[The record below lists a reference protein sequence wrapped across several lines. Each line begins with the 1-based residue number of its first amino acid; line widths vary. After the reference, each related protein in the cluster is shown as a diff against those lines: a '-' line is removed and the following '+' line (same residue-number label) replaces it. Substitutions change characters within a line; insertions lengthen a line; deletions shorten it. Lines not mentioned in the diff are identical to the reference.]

1 VSRWLRRSP
10 RTACRPG
17 RRVSRAVR
25 NRSVAA
31 RAPRGQG
38 SEIVGQLRPRPSLRG
53 QSHRHFRCQLDCP
66 GCEDLVG
73 TPPRI
78 RTCGMAG
85 IMQRLL
91 DPIRA
96 RRPRGSIRGR
106 RWSNGYRAAS
116 AEPRRDDAC
125 GDRRSL
131 AGAQVDRHRRDAS
144 CTAHL
149 VLRDAPRIHHE
160 MTTRSPRALSRQT
173 RRSVGVSVEPE
184 GGFEPP
190 TCRLRGHRSPA
201 TQIKPDR
208 GAQLRRAD
216 RQGRNDYVEDG
227 TTGVS

>member
-25 NRSVAA
+25 NRSMAA

-96 RRPRGSIRGR
+96 RRPRGSTRGR
-106 RWSNGYRAAS
+106 RSSNGYRAAS

-125 GDRRSL
+125 GARRSL

-144 CTAHL
+144 CTEGRTADTP
-149 VLRDAPRIHHE
+149 RDDDTIAAGAESANPQV
-160 MTTRSPRALSRQT
+160 SGG
-173 RRSVGVSVEPE
+173 VGGAR